1 MKNKIDMNIR
11 YSMVKRLYLVLFF
24 SVSIITSWAHDFEVN
39 GVYYDITSSTDL
51 TVAVT
56 YKGSSYSS
64 YSDEYSRAVTI
75 PSTVTYNGKTYSVTS
90 IGNYAFSRCSS
101 LTSITIPES
110 VTTIGDKAFSGT
122 AWYNNQPDGV
132 VYAGKVLYKYK
143 GTMPANTSIEI
154 KEGTVSISP
163 SAFSGCSSL
172 TSITIPESVTS
183 IGSSAFEYCSR
194 LTSTTIPESVTSIGS
209 YAFYNCSSLTSIT
222 IPESVTIIGGY
233 AFLGCMFTFD
243 NFINNSICTSSDNWG
258 ATLYEKEVQGMFIN
272 NDKIVNSR
280 PYITSVTIPEGV
292 TSIGRDA
299 FSGCSSL
306 TSITIP
312 ESVTSIGDRAFD
324 GCTKLKE
331 VILEDGN
338 KTLDCGSSQEWHGLF
353 CYCPLE
359 KVYLGRNLSYSTVGQ
374 WGYSPFYDKDKLI
387 SVFVGDEVT
396 EIGENCFDKCDN
408 LYSLTIGSRVKSI
421 GVNAFSSP
429 YKTIWLTNILPN
441 GYTNAEGLVNY
452 IATPDYVV
460 LQNVQIYPHLSSMFE
475 VDGVKYVPVSPSDR
489 TCHVLCCSYNNTETS
504 INIGETVLF
513 KGVSMKVTDISSYA
527 FFGNDYIKDVVIS
540 HKGNIGDNAF
550 GGCDSLKNVLISNQG
565 NVGNGVFSAC
575 GSIKNVTIGGC
586 VNAIGKSAFEG
597 CTSLSSIALPARL
610 LLIESNMFKNCGALA
625 SIIIPDGVASIGE
638 GAFSGCTS
646 LSSIALPES
655 LSMVGA
661 YVFRNCRA
669 LTSITIPSGVNLIKE
684 GAFENCIGLS
694 NIALPE
700 RLDSIRANTF
710 KGCIGLTS
718 LTIPKNVKSIG
729 DNTFSG
735 CSKLTNV
742 IIEERQ
748 TSLSLGSNGKASLFA
763 DCPLDSVYIGG
774 KITYNATDNYG
785 YSPFYRNTS
794 LRSVVITD
802 REEQIYDN
810 EFYGC
815 TNLKHVTI
823 GNGVRSIG
831 NYAFSGCGSLDKFS
845 FGRNMQSIGEEA
857 FSDCGNL
864 TEIRSSAA
872 VPPACGTQ
880 ALDDINKWNCVLRV
894 PIGYQ
899 TAYMAADQWK
909 EFFFIEDVVDG
920 IDALSTENGQQT
932 IDIYDLSGRRILVN
946 DLRELPRGFYIV
958 NGRKVALGK
967 K

>member
-90 IGNYAFSRCSS
+90 IGYYAFR
-101 LTSITIPES
+101 
-110 VTTIGDKAFSGT
+110 
-122 AWYNNQPDGV
+122 
-132 VYAGKVLYKYK
+132 
-143 GTMPANTSIEI
+143 
-154 KEGTVSISP
+154 
-163 SAFSGCSSL
+163 GCSSL

-183 IGSSAFEYCSR
+183 IGDWAFSGCSSLASI
-194 LTSTTIPESVTSIGS
+194 TIPESVTSIGAS
-209 YAFYNCSSLTSIT
+209 AFWICSSLTSIT
-222 IPESVTIIGGY
+222 IPESVTIIGDE

-312 ESVTSIGDRAFD
+312 EGVTSIGEYAFD

-338 KTLDCGSSQEWHGLF
+338 KTLDCGSSQDMQGLF
-353 CYCPLE
+353 FDCPLE
-359 KVYLGRNLSYSTVGQ
+359 KVYLGRNLSYPTEER

-421 GVNAFSSP
+421 GINAFSSP

-441 GYTNAEGLVNY
+441 GYANAEGLVNY

-460 LQNVQIYPHLSSMFE
+460 LQNVKIYPHLSSMFE

-527 FFGNDYIKDVVIS
+527 FFGNDYIKDVAIS
-540 HKGNIGDNAF
+540 HKGNIGDSAF

-597 CTSLSSIALPARL
+597 CTSLSSIALPERL

-638 GAFSGCTS
+638 GAFEGCTT

-661 YVFRNCRA
+661 YVFKNCGV
-669 LTSITIPSGVNLIKE
+669 LTSITFPSGVNLIRE
-684 GAFENCIGLS
+684 SAFENCISLS
-694 NIALPE
+694 IIALPE

-710 KGCIGLTS
+710 KNCIGLTS
-718 LTIPKNVKSIG
+718 LTIPKNVKSIE
-729 DNTFSG
+729 DYAFSG
-735 CSKLTNV
+735 CSNLTSIAIPKSVTSIGDWAFENCTSLANV
-742 IIEERQ
+742 IIAERH
-748 TSLSLGSNGKASLFA
+748 TSLSLGSNGEASLFA

-794 LRSVVITD
+794 LRTVVITD

-823 GNGVRSIG
+823 GNAVKSIG
-831 NYAFSGCGSLDKFS
+831 SYAFSGCSSLDKFS
-845 FGRNMQSIGEEA
+845 FGRSMQYIGEEA

-872 VPPACGTQ
+872 VPPVCGTQ

-909 EFFFIEDVVDG
+909 EFFFIEDVVDE
-920 IDALSTENGQQT
+920 IDVLSTENGQQT
-932 IDIYDLSGRRILVN
+932 IDIYDLNGRRILVN

-958 NGRKVALGK
+958 NGRKMLIGD
-967 K
+967 